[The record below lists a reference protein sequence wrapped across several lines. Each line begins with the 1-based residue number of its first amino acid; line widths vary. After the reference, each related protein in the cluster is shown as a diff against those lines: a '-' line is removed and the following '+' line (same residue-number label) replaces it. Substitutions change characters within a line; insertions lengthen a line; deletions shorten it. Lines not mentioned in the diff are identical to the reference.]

1 MPRRVLI
8 SFAGL
13 RDPDYAEPHEDGR
26 CKGPI
31 LTVLDARHYDR
42 VILLARPFR
51 EENAERTR
59 RVLRELHPS
68 LPVEL
73 LPVGIQ
79 DATNHPEIL
88 DELRRVLASIRR
100 LGPEDDYTIALSS
113 GTPEIHACWILIT
126 ASGEFPARLVNF
138 RRTTHNGFAGPR
150 RLRELSWSSPLA
162 AITPEMLTLLA
173 GRRDRHDD
181 SELQNPAAAVP
192 RHYFARRSLEQA
204 VLLSRHDAPVLVSGE
219 PGTQKH
225 YLAALIHHLGRNN
238 TGPLLIFNCATLPE
252 SLFESVIFGD
262 ARDDAPGKIQQ
273 AEGGT
278 LVLLKVQ
285 RVPAPVLLRLL
296 KALNDGYFYAG
307 KSRLP
312 VKVHCRLIAT
322 TDRNLAEEARL
333 GRFPAEALR
342 SFQASEVRL
351 PPLRERP
358 GDISL
363 LAQDELD
370 RANRALPR
378 PKRFSPGALAKLE
391 SHGWPSNVSE
401 LHRVVEQAV
410 LNCEGATIQAADIDL
425 DLTVNIANI
434 FAGSAPRLRAGFSL
448 IDYLRS
454 VKEEIVRSALA
465 KAAGNQSDAARLL
478 GLTPQAISK
487 YIRAFQPR
495 SRRRKGARGGQ
506 AAGGSKM

>member
-1 MPRRVLI
+1 MPARVLL
-8 SFAGL
+8 SFVGL
-13 RDPDYAEPHEDGR
+13 RDPYWSEPQEDGR
-26 CKGPI
+26 SKGPI
-31 LTVLDARHYDR
+31 LTVLDARRFDR
-42 VILLARPFR
+42 VILLVRPFR
-51 EENAERTR
+51 EEHAERTR
-59 RVLRELHPS
+59 LALRELQPK

-73 LPVGIQ
+73 RTVNLS

-88 DELRRVLASIRR
+88 DELRRVLAAIRQEA
-100 LGPEDDYTIALSS
+100 PDDDYAVALAS

-126 ASGEFPARLVNF
+126 AVGEFPARLLNF
-138 RRTTHNGFAGPR
+138 RRTTHNGLAGPR
-150 RLRELSWSSPLA
+150 RLRELAWSSPLA

-204 VLLSRHDAPVLVSGE
+204 VLLSRHEAPVLVSGE

-225 YLAALIHHLGRNN
+225 YLAALIHHLGRNP

-252 SLFESVIFGD
+252 SLFESVIFGEP
-262 ARDDAPGKIQQ
+262 RDGTPGKLQQ

-296 KALNDGYFYAG
+296 KAIDDGYYYAG

-312 VKVHCRLIAT
+312 TKIDVRLIAT
-322 TDRNLAEEARL
+322 TDRDLAEEARQ
-333 GRFPAEALR
+333 GKFPPEALR

-363 LAQDELD
+363 LAQDELE

-378 PKRFSPGALAKLE
+378 PKRFSASALAKLE
-391 SHGWPSNVSE
+391 SHRWPSNVSE

-410 LNCEGATIQAADIDL
+410 LNCEGLTIQAADIDL

-448 IDYLRS
+448 VDYLRS
-454 VKEEIVRSALA
+454 VKQEVVRSALA
-465 KAAGNQSDAARLL
+465 KAGGNQSDAARLL
-478 GLTPQAISK
+478 GVTPQAISK
-487 YIRAFQPR
+487 YVGAFKPRA
-495 SRRRKGARGGQ
+495 RRRGRAH
-506 AAGGSKM
+506 